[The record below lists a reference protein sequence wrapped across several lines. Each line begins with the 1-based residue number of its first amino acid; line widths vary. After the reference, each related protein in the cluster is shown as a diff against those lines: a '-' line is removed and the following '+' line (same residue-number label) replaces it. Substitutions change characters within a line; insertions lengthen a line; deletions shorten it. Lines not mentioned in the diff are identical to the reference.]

1 MALAPFLD
9 LLNHSCTARVQTFYD
24 PVLQSFTIKTL
35 LPVQPGEQVFILYGP
50 HDNAFLL
57 CEYGFVLPDNLATY
71 YTIIRPCSAEL
82 IQYSRDLVGKDNVYI
97 LTASTH
103 DYANE
108 VNRLADW
115 GFDTDHI
122 LTREVIAEHRYA
134 TAYGSSTAVPHKLSD
149 PNNVLI
155 DNLPSRYNENK
166 MILIGIK
173 SDRYLQIRDYYGVD
187 YSDESFQEDVMEFLT
202 AKNKL

>member
-1 MALAPFLD
+1 MIKRIFWDIDETLIHTSPSPFEEG
-9 LLNHSCTARVQTFYD
+9 TQY
-24 PVLQSFTIKTL
+24 
-35 LPVQPGEQVFILYGP
+35 EQFS
-50 HDNAFLL
+50 
-57 CEYGFVLPDNLATY
+57 LPDDLATY
-71 YTIIRPCSAEL
+71 YTIIRPCSKSL

-97 LTASTH
+97 LTTSKH

-115 GFDTDHI
+115 GFEPDHI
-122 LTREVIAEHRYA
+122 LTREVIDEHRYA
-134 TAYGSSTAVPHKLSD
+134 TAYGSSASYQHKLAD

-155 DNLPSRYNENK
+155 DNLPPRYNENK

-187 YSDESFQEDVMEFLT
+187 FSDETFQEDVMEFLT